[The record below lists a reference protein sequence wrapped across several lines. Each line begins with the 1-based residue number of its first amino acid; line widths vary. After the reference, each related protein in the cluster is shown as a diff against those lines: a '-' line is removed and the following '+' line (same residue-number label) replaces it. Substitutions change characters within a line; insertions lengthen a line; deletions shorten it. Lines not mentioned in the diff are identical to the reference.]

1 MFARIKSS
9 RISDEIQC
17 NEKEE
22 ARQGPR
28 PNKRLLTHV
37 WLKPKTKKQ
46 QEQQTP
52 MVEVNVMRNKSETE
66 SKTLN

>member
-17 NEKEE
+17 NKKEE

-28 PNKRLLTHV
+28 SNERLLTHV

-46 QEQQTP
+46 QTP
-52 MVEVNVMRNKSETE
+52 MVEVNVMQNKSETE

>member
-17 NEKEE
+17 NKKEE

-28 PNKRLLTHV
+28 SNERLLTHV

-46 QEQQTP
+46 QKQQTP

-66 SKTLN
+66 SKP